1 MEAKDKQRFAKP
13 YMRLV
18 ITAGIAACFLSIYR
32 LSVLSF
38 AQIDLGVLLL
48 AAMTLVI
55 GSRIS
60 VRIPRLTAQITVSDT
75 LIFLTMLLYGGEAAV
90 LLTAA
95 EGLCSSL
102 RFSKKPITIL
112 FNLGVMA
119 CSTFLS
125 VWTLSLSFGLIT
137 DLPRNSYSAIF
148 IIALCALALIPDVW
162 THLKK

>member
-1 MEAKDKQRFAKP
+1 MEAKDKQRYAKP
-13 YMRLV
+13 YMWLV
-18 ITAGIAACFLSIYR
+18 ITTGLVACFLSVYR
-32 LSVLSF
+32 LSILSF

-90 LLTAA
+90 LLAAA

-125 VWTLSLSFGLIT
+125 VWTLSLSFGLVT
-137 DLPRNSYSAIF
+137 DLSRSSYSAIF
-148 IIALCALALIPDVW
+148 IVALCILALV
-162 THLKK
+162 